1 VDGDAAAAAT
11 ADPAL
16 VLETPDSEENDTGQP
31 DSDKTEIDEVNEA
44 LMKSLQDQTVP
55 IAFDD
60 NVLNILLIGSDSRTM
75 ADWSRSDVMILVS
88 INKNTK
94 EIALTS
100 LMRDIYLYI
109 QGVGYN
115 RLNVAY
121 AYGGPDLL
129 LSTVQESFKVK
140 VDQFVAVN
148 FFSFI
153 KVVDDLGGVDIDV
166 KKAEIDN
173 MNSNIM
179 EVNDYLGDDP
189 YDSLIADEGLQHL
202 NGKQALGYARIRYV
216 GYADFD
222 RTARQRLVL
231 DQLIEKGK
239 KMTLLQLNNVLG
251 DVLPEVMTN
260 MEKGQLISLML
271 DSLEMRSYKVIENRI
286 PIDGSY
292 KGLMIE
298 GMSVLGI
305 DIDANI
311 QSIRDTIY
319 S

>member
-1 VDGDAAAAAT
+1 MDGDAAAAAT